1 MIMNCLRKF
10 ITQLLDEAW
19 NPVSGRF
26 DTVTHG
32 KETEDAL
39 QASEKRIKR
48 GATHSEYNG
57 IVNNQ
62 FESDVLQMMSE
73 PEYKTID
80 AFVQYKFDDEQD
92 TFTATELQALARN
105 IDYKT
110 RKLKGA
116 LPPQGLVTSIKQE
129 LESYGLKLQQR
140 ETTKHFRGS
149 MSNAHGSNPFAGMG
163 GGSGF
168 TEVPSRLHSK
178 KQGFI
183 YDPNDP
189 RSLRMS
195 KRR

>member
-1 MIMNCLRKF
+1 MKCLRNF
-10 ITQLLDEAW
+10 IVQLLNEAW
-19 NPVSGRF
+19 NPDLKKF
-26 DTVTHG
+26 DTVTHE
-32 KETEDAL
+32 KDTEEEL

-48 GATHSEYNG
+48 GATAGEYNNV
-57 IVNNQ
+57 VNNQ
-62 FESDVLQMMSE
+62 FESDVLQLMSE
-73 PEYKTID
+73 PEYKSVD
-80 AFVQYKFDDEQD
+80 AFIQYKFDDEQD
-92 TFTATELQALARN
+92 TFTAAELQALVRN

-168 TEVPSRLHSK
+168 TEVPSWLHSK

-195 KRR
+195 KKHH